1 MVNYD
6 ERSPLCIV
14 DEDVYYDISDEQ
26 SALDFAH

>member
-1 MVNYD
+1 MTSARRCV
-6 ERSPLCIV
+6 V